1 MRHTV
6 SEIELKNGAK
16 GLFVHIPSASVMT
29 FDINFRAGE
38 YLVDPEKWEVP
49 HLMEHVLLGA
59 NELIPRARD
68 FQAELE
74 KNGAYS
80 NATTGVYDI
89 TYEAECADFE
99 WDRVLRLLLIAV
111 TKPLFLEE
119 EFEAEYGNVQEE
131 MAARSNNHFRRLSLE
146 MRRALGL
153 IAKTDAERLELM
165 KNVTVDDVRAHY
177 KRTHHAPNMRF
188 VVAGN
193 LTASRREAIGT
204 LFESVDLPKTGK
216 RFELPKEKP
225 AGLKKPVYV
234 PNDTVENLYF
244 YIDTFMKRRMTDEET
259 DALNLINTML
269 TETLYSKILGTARE
283 RGLVYGMNSG
293 LSQTRDASNWWFGAQ
308 VSDRNAVPLLNIVIE
323 ELSKVLTGHIADE
336 EIEATKQY
344 ALGRFQRSG
353 QTVGGTA
360 SGYAGR
366 YFFDGVVDDYYR
378 IPERI
383 KAITKERII
392 TISNAMFT
400 ENLWGIGVLGDC
412 GPDFANQLRHEIQ
425 PLWEGKL
432 APSKASMIARPKV
445 VFHGRRS

>member
-6 SEIELKNGAK
+6 TEISLQNGAE

-29 FDINFRAGE
+29 FDFNFRAGE
-38 YLVDPEKWEVP
+38 YLVDPAKWEVP

-80 NATTGVYDI
+80 NASTGVYDI

-99 WDRVLRLLLIAV
+99 WDRVLGLMLVAI

-119 EFEAEYGNVQEE
+119 EFTAEFGNVQEE

-146 MRRALGL
+146 MRRALGM

-165 KNVTVDDVRAHY
+165 ANVTVDDVRQHY
-177 KRTHHAPNMRF
+177 KRTHNSPNMRF

-193 LTASRREAIGT
+193 LTAARRQGITT
-204 LFESVDLPKTGK
+204 LLENIDLPTKGK
-216 RFELPKEKP
+216 RFPLPHERP
-225 AGLKKPVYV
+225 RGLNQPVYV

-244 YIDTFMKRRMTDEET
+244 YIDTFMKRRLSDAET
-259 DALNLINTML
+259 DALNLVNTML

-308 VSDRNAVPLLNIVIE
+308 VSDKNAPALLHIVVE
-323 ELSKVLTGHIADE
+323 ELAKVLDGKLEDE

-344 ALGRFQRSG
+344 ALGRFQRSA

-366 YFFDGVVDDYYR
+366 YFFDGLIDDYYR
-378 IPERI
+378 VPERI
-383 KAITKERII
+383 RAVTKEQIVAV
-392 TISNAMFT
+392 SNEMFA
-400 ENLWGIGVLGDC
+400 EKLWGLGVLGNC
-412 GPDFANQLRHEIQ
+412 GADFPVELQNQLT
-425 PLWEGKL
+425 PLWNEPAKSL
-432 APSKASMIARPKV
+432 PAKV
-445 VFHGRRS
+445 VVHERIA